1 MFVISMNRGKYA
13 FFFIFVHFFI
23 ISLFLLVMYFV
34 IFSLVYFSQIQNFFL
49 KQKQTRSFT
58 VRTVMEKLQ
67 LRSLF
72 LGIIKFFRITD
83 IFNERGLCL
92 LIRWFRNLSNHS
104 PITINNKFVYT
115 LCINISKRR
124 IQDSYIVEHNRH
136 VADIYYIIP
145 RNINALTWPEVI
157 YPWKGNIRR

>member
-1 MFVISMNRGKYA
+1 MNRGKYA

-23 ISLFLLVMYFV
+23 ISLLLLVMYFV

-58 VRTVMEKLQ
+58 VRTAMEKLQ

-92 LIRWFRNLSNHS
+92 LIR
-104 PITINNKFVYT
+104 
-115 LCINISKRR
+115 
-124 IQDSYIVEHNRH
+124 
-136 VADIYYIIP
+136 
-145 RNINALTWPEVI
+145 
-157 YPWKGNIRR
+157 